1 MSWCLLVAEL
11 MLMLL
16 VVDMLKFAVAVVVAA
31 VADLGYRWG
40 IVVNRRDV
48 HFVARDFS

>member
-16 VVDMLKFAVAVVVAA
+16 VVDLLKFAAAVVVA
-31 VADLGYRWG
+31 ADLGYRWG
-40 IVVNRRDV
+40 IVVNRHDV
-48 HFVARDFS
+48 HFVALDFS